1 MKAPRWVWWTLVAGA
16 VLLVAWGW
24 FVLGFLT
31 EPSAVGRMRAGLIAI
46 GGVSIALGVAAAIAG
61 VWMLIARRT

>member
-1 MKAPRWVWWTLVAGA
+1 MKAPRWVWWTLVFGA

-61 VWMLIARRT
+61 LWMLIARRT

>member
-1 MKAPRWVWWTLVAGA
+1 MRAPSWLWWTLLFGA

-31 EPSAVGRMRAGLIAI
+31 EPSAVGRMRAGLIVI
-46 GGVSIALGVAAAIAG
+46 GGVSIALGIGAAIAG
-61 VWMLIARRT
+61 VWMLFARRT

>member
-1 MKAPRWVWWTLVAGA
+1 VAPWVWWTLLIGA

-31 EPSAVGRMRAGLIAI
+31 EPSAVGRMRSGLIVI
-46 GGVSIALGVAAAIAG
+46 GGVSIALGVIAAVAG
-61 VWMLIARRT
+61 VWMLLARRT

>member
-1 MKAPRWVWWTLVAGA
+1 MRVPKWVWWSLLLGA

-31 EPSAVGRMRAGLIAI
+31 EPSAVGRMRSGLIVI
-46 GGVSIALGVAAAIAG
+46 GGVSIALGVIAAVAG
-61 VWMLIARRT
+61 VWMLLARRT

>member
-1 MKAPRWVWWTLVAGA
+1 MKVPRWVWWTLVLGA
-16 VLLVAWGW
+16 VLLVGWGW

-46 GGVSIALGVAAAIAG
+46 GGVSIALGVAAAITG

>member
-1 MKAPRWVWWTLVAGA
+1 MSAPKWVWWSLVIGA

-31 EPSAVGRMRAGLIAI
+31 EPSAVGRMRAGLIVI
-46 GGVSIALGVAAAIAG
+46 GGVSIALGVGAAIAG
-61 VWMLIARRT
+61 LWMLIARRT